1 MCQLLGNKGVF
12 SMFDLADKMPDN
24 IKDDIR
30 PLLKFLDKRI
40 CWNAESKQSLD
51 KLISLLKKKKYIS
64 FIGHPNRYHLT
75 RIGSSCLY
83 DVPTFRKGALTP
95 FRGKRVRL
103 VCISSGRYDRQL
115 MAGVVGDTP
124 KNKLKLKEK
133 LTYVFPDIGDHEIE
147 YFGRRFMVIKSIG
160 EDPIELYQ
168 GSFNSIDLSECDFI
182 LLDGKDCC
190 PIATFKL
197 VTNGQIFGRLV
208 GRTWG
213 ENFSTIKEAVK
224 GMAKQN
230 QIFGKATLK

>member
-1 MCQLLGNKGVF
+1 
-12 SMFDLADKMPDN
+12 MFDLSEQLIDN
-24 IKDDIR
+24 IKDDVR
-30 PLLKFLDKRI
+30 TLLKSLDKRT
-40 CWNAESKQSLD
+40 CWNAEAKQSLNN
-51 KLISLLKKKKYIS
+51 LIKLLKKKKYIS

-83 DVPTFRKGALTP
+83 DVPTYRKGALAP

-124 KNKLKLKEK
+124 KNKLKVKEK
-133 LTYVFPDIGDHEIE
+133 PIYVFPDIGDHEIE
-147 YFGRRFMVIKSIG
+147 YLGRRFMVIKSIG
-160 EDPIELYQ
+160 EDPIEFYQ
-168 GSFNSIDLSECDFI
+168 GALDFIDLSDCDFI

-197 VTNGQIFGRLV
+197 ATNGQIFGRLL

-213 ENFSTIKEAVK
+213 EHFSTIPEAVK
-224 GMAKQN
+224 GMAIKN
-230 QIFGKATLK
+230 QRFGNAILK

>member
-1 MCQLLGNKGVF
+1 
-12 SMFDLADKMPDN
+12 MFDLADKMPDN
-24 IKDDIR
+24 IKDDVR
-30 PLLKFLDKRI
+30 PFLKILEARTS
-40 CWNAESKQSLD
+40 WNEEAKQSLS
-51 KLISLLKKKKYIS
+51 KLIAFLEKKKYIS

-124 KNKLKLKEK
+124 KNKLKEKEK
-133 LTYVFPDIGDHEIE
+133 PTYVFPDIGDHEIE
-147 YFGRRFMVIKSIG
+147 YLGRRFMVIKSIG
-160 EDPIELYQ
+160 EDPIEFYQ
-168 GSFNSIDLSECDFI
+168 GSLDSIDLSECDYV

-197 VTNGQIFGRLV
+197 INNGQIFGRLL
-208 GRTWG
+208 GWKWG
-213 ENFSTIKEAVK
+213 ENFSTIPEAVK
-224 GMAKQN
+224 GMAIKN
-230 QIFGKATLK
+230 QRFGNSILK

>member
-1 MCQLLGNKGVF
+1 
-12 SMFDLADKMPDN
+12 MFDLADKMPDN
-24 IKDDIR
+24 IKDDVR
-30 PLLKFLDKRI
+30 PLLKILDKRI
-40 CWNAESKQSLD
+40 CWNAEAKQSLD

-103 VCISSGRYDRQL
+103 VCVSSGRYDRHL

-124 KNKLKLKEK
+124 KNKLKVKEK
-133 LTYVFPDIGDHEIE
+133 PIYVFPDIGDHEIE
-147 YFGRRFMVIKSIG
+147 YLGRRFMVIKSIG
-160 EDPIELYQ
+160 EDPIEFYQ
-168 GSFNSIDLSECDFI
+168 GSFDSIDLSECDFI

-197 VTNGQIFGRLV
+197 ATNGQIFGKLV

-213 ENFSTIKEAVK
+213 ENFSTIQEAVK

-230 QIFGKATLK
+230 QIVGKAILK

>member
-1 MCQLLGNKGVF
+1 
-12 SMFDLADKMPDN
+12 MFDLSEQLFDN

-30 PLLKFLDKRI
+30 TLLKSLDKRT
-40 CWNAESKQSLD
+40 CWNAEAKQSLNN
-51 KLISLLKKKKYIS
+51 LIELLKKKKYIS

-83 DVPTFRKGALTP
+83 DVPTYRKGALAL

-103 VCISSGRYDRQL
+103 VCISSGRYDRRL

-124 KNKLKLKEK
+124 KNKLKVKEK
-133 LTYVFPDIGDHEIE
+133 PTYVFPDIGDHEIE
-147 YFGRRFMVIKSIG
+147 YLGRRFMVIKSIG

-168 GSFNSIDLSECDFI
+168 GSFDSIDLSECDFI

-190 PIATFKL
+190 PIATFQL

-230 QIFGKATLK
+230 QIFGKAILK